1 MKKILVLLFFITSYL
16 GAQTAEQLFE
26 NANKLYQ
33 ENKFE
38 EAIKT
43 YEEIEAKGVISSEI
57 YYNIGNAYYK
67 LNKVAP
73 TIYNYEKALKIDPL
87 NEDARNNLIFSKRL
101 TIDKIEEIP
110 QSFLQKMN
118 KNYLQK
124 LSFNQWAIVTIV
136 FSFLGAVFFLLFY
149 FSYISGRKRFFFT
162 TSIISFILLIS
173 SVIITFNQ
181 YHLAKNNVEA
191 IIFSET
197 VEVKNEPLA
206 SSSEAFTLHEGTKV
220 SVLDE
225 VDAWKKIKLAD
236 GKIGWILSEEIKV
249 ITLN

>member
-1 MKKILVLLFFITSYL
+1 MKKILVLLFFMTSYL
-16 GAQTAEQLFE
+16 EAQNVEQLFE

-124 LSFNQWAIVTIV
+124 LSFNQWAILTIA

-149 FSYISGRKRFFFT
+149 FSDISGRKRFFFT
-162 TSIISFILLIS
+162 VSIISFILLIS